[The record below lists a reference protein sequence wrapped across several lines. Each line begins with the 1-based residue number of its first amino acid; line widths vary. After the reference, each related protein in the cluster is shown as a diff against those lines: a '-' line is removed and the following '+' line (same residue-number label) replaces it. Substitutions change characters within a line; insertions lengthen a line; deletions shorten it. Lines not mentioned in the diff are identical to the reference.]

1 MAHVSCGS
9 KGREDEQVLDLGR
22 QILQALTVRDHAIV
36 RYSPR
41 SIHVGF
47 DHQVGTNRGCLLQ
60 VWRSLGRR
68 NPTAYVD
75 GSSSQKT
82 HQGTKRG
89 DHDEQDKV
97 RPNAPQCFHRIH
109 RLRTTVLGSHVSTS
123 RSDELG
129 VRGQFALWGYYVS
142 CFWIGHGKI
151 GRWRGAGSPLCAV
164 VCHNSCHLTRR

>member
-1 MAHVSCGS
+1 VNGTWTVISYGGATAFSVLGWSRSTGRAAHLREGQYRSCGYRTAHVGCGS
-9 KGREDEQVLDLGR
+9 KCREDEQVLDLGR

-60 VWRSLGRR
+60 VWRSVGRR
-68 NPTAYVD
+68 NPTAYVN

-89 DHDEQDKV
+89 DRDEQDKV

-109 RLRTTVLGSHVSTS
+109 RLRTRVLGSHV
-123 RSDELG
+123 L
-129 VRGQFALWGYYVS
+129 Q
-142 CFWIGHGKI
+142 GK
-151 GRWRGAGSPLCAV
+151 RLVLSVKA
-164 VCHNSCHLTRR
+164 